1 MTESCIARIRE
12 FNRVI
17 WGGSNV
23 KTDLFKRWC
32 QGFSFSP
39 VEFSALV
46 QSTGG
51 PCAIIATT
59 QATIM
64 YEVLFIR
71 KQNLAD
77 ITDVDNME
85 ILLSALLRIILLVSS
100 DRQSHFCWV
109 YWCEDEEPASS
120 ESSIQ
125 NEKCVTSDFSAANKS
140 SDSNIN
146 QLGECGFQKFINGL
160 RCFEAETVEELRA
173 VAFSLLP
180 QIKSK
185 YGVLCFLYSVL
196 FTHGLQ
202 SLINEMNGEMDALID
217 PIHGHASQCL
227 INLLITGEST
237 PYLFD
242 GERDLGGF
250 TLKGISRQ
258 PKTGFL
264 TFVEAMRYCEVGWFL
279 KNPYYPVWILGS
291 ETHLT
296 VLASP
301 DMSLVSKNVK
311 SEINSIS
318 GLRQAEVEFNY
329 LSPDQD
335 TGGFISSSD
344 FEKLLTKLCLSTGSQ
359 QVNDL
364 VTKLDPEGLGII
376 LKKDFLQFFFPEEM
390 AKHTTEVFSFQLIH
404 YNGLE
409 HSNTDGRV
417 RYSIGEAR
425 LIDPTEELIETQPI
439 DQSPIQQC
447 LATKWPTI
455 RIKWNVNR
463 SPSLN

>member
-125 NEKCVTSDFSAANKS
+125 NEKCATSDFSAVNKS
-140 SDSNIN
+140 LDSNIN

-344 FEKLLTKLCLSTGSQ
+344 FEKLLTKLRLSTGSQ
-359 QVNDL
+359 QFDTVL
-364 VTKLDPEGLGII
+364 VKP
-376 LKKDFLQFFFPEEM
+376 
-390 AKHTTEVFSFQLIH
+390 A
-404 YNGLE
+404 
-409 HSNTDGRV
+409 
-417 RYSIGEAR
+417 
-425 LIDPTEELIETQPI
+425 
-439 DQSPIQQC
+439 
-447 LATKWPTI
+447 
-455 RIKWNVNR
+455 
-463 SPSLN
+463 

>member
-1 MTESCIARIRE
+1 MTESCIARVRE

-17 WGGSNV
+17 WGGSDV
-23 KTDLFKRWC
+23 KTDLFKR
-32 QGFSFSP
+32 FSFSP

-100 DRQSHFCWV
+100 DRQSQFCWV

-125 NEKCVTSDFSAANKS
+125 NEKCATSDFSAANKS
-140 SDSNIN
+140 LGSNIN

-311 SEINSIS
+311 SETNSIS
-318 GLRQAEVEFNY
+318 GIRQAEIEFNY

-344 FEKLLTKLCLSTGSQ
+344 FEKLLTKLRLYTGSQ

-390 AKHTTEVFSFQLIH
+390 AKHTAEVISFQLIH

-417 RYSIGEAR
+417 RYSTGEAC
-425 LIDPTEELIETQPI
+425 LIDPTEELVETQPI

>member
-125 NEKCVTSDFSAANKS
+125 NEKCATSDFSAANRS
-140 SDSNIN
+140 SDSNMN

-318 GLRQAEVEFNY
+318 GLRQAEAEFNY

-344 FEKLLTKLCLSTGSQ
+344 FEKLLTKLRLSTGSQ

-376 LKKDFLQFFFPEEM
+376 LKKDFLQFFYPEEM
-390 AKHTTEVFSFQLIH
+390 AKHTTEVISFQLIH

-409 HSNTDGRV
+409 HSNTDGR
-417 RYSIGEAR
+417 
-425 LIDPTEELIETQPI
+425 
-439 DQSPIQQC
+439 
-447 LATKWPTI
+447 
-455 RIKWNVNR
+455 
-463 SPSLN
+463 

>member
-77 ITDVDNME
+77 ITD
-85 ILLSALLRIILLVSS
+85 
-100 DRQSHFCWV
+100 
-109 YWCEDEEPASS
+109 
-120 ESSIQ
+120 
-125 NEKCVTSDFSAANKS
+125 EKCATSDFSAANRS
-140 SDSNIN
+140 SDSNMN

-318 GLRQAEVEFNY
+318 GLRQAEAEFNY

-344 FEKLLTKLCLSTGSQ
+344 FEKLLTKLRLSTGSQ

-376 LKKDFLQFFFPEEM
+376 LKKDFLQFFYPEEM
-390 AKHTTEVFSFQLIH
+390 AKHTTEVISFQLIH

-417 RYSIGEAR
+417 SYFNYSLLMKSFE
-425 LIDPTEELIETQPI
+425 
-439 DQSPIQQC
+439 
-447 LATKWPTI
+447 
-455 RIKWNVNR
+455 
-463 SPSLN
+463 